1 MLILLTDTDGLYD
14 ADPSECPSAHKYEV
28 VTEIT
33 SAICASAGETT
44 GLCSVGGMCSK
55 IEAAKRATRHGI
67 AVTIASGFD
76 ERAIERIAAG
86 EKCGTLF
93 LPQKEE

>member
-1 MLILLTDTDGLYD
+1 
-14 ADPSECPSAHKYEV
+14 
-28 VTEIT
+28 
-33 SAICASAGETT
+33 
-44 GLCSVGGMCSK
+44 MCSK